1 MSQIASV
8 IGGEARCAMSCA
20 MSHSF
25 GLAAGCIAAD
35 LGFCFVF
42 GLVWFVFFSEAEP
55 NRGVCL
61 SWQVVRRSEGGSD
74 WAVTRMW

>member
-42 GLVWFVFFSEAEP
+42 GLVWFVFFFLRPSRTGASAC
-55 NRGVCL
+55 RG
-61 SWQVVRRSEGGSD
+61 RSCAVPRGG
-74 WAVTRMW
+74 VTGR